1 MRVGAVKRVGEVD
14 GRVEGGTPL
23 APSLAR
29 RREPDCNTGGIW
41 AVEGRGVLLFV
52 LFVLFVLF
60 FLMVVVSARSA
71 TASSMSTSIG
81 EWREM

>member
-1 MRVGAVKRVGEVD
+1 MRVGAVNRVGEVD

-52 LFVLFVLF
+52 LFVLF